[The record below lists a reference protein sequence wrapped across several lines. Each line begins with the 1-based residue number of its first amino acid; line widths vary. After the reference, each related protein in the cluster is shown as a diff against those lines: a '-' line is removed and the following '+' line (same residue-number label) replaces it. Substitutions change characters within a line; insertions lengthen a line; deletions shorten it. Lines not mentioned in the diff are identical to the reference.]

1 MYILLHIQ
9 VKCEQLLLEHLQ
21 GLQCTCMI
29 HEVEVDTIRKDN
41 LSLFH
46 NNVLLFCFNLLLCFF
61 RTTVAS
67 IMLMNLFIIIHLD

>member
-1 MYILLHIQ
+1 MYLLLHIQ

-21 GLQCTCMI
+21 GLKCTCRI

-46 NNVLLFCFNLLLCFF
+46 NNVLFCFNLVLCYF

-67 IMLMNLFIIIHLD
+67 VMLINLFIIIHLN

>member
-1 MYILLHIQ
+1 MYLLLHIQ

-46 NNVLLFCFNLLLCFF
+46 NNVLLTYCYVFLEQLWQ
-61 RTTVAS
+61 V
-67 IMLMNLFIIIHLD
+67 